1 MSIIFLYFFLL
12 KNQVYYLTVLSPD
25 KVLKIRRD
33 LLFSSPIWAAAP
45 LFPKSELSP
54 LKVES

>member
-1 MSIIFLYFFLL
+1 MSTIFLYFFLL

-45 LFPKSELSP
+45 LFPKVNYLH
-54 LKVES
+54 LK